1 LIAAAFAAL
10 ALLMPQHARVD
21 DPCLDKARDRAV
33 TMNAYDGARIY
44 GVETGKGAVGVV
56 LAHQYLS
63 DHCEFMS
70 FAHELAGRGYRVLA
84 IDLRGYGASRGG
96 VWWHLDRDLVAAAA
110 RLRADG
116 AKRVVLVG
124 ASMGGTAALVAGAE
138 AKPAVA
144 GVVSLSGPAQFR
156 GLDAAKAVRHL
167 RAPVRFLAARSD
179 PPSPSDARRLNGASA
194 SRDKS
199 VALFDGAAHG
209 SSLLS
214 IPPAKALLLA
224 FLRRV

>member
-33 TMNAYDGARIY
+33 TMTASDGARIY

-144 GVVSLSGPAQFR
+144 GVVSLSGPAQF
-156 GLDAAKAVRHL
+156 
-167 RAPVRFLAARSD
+167 LAARSD